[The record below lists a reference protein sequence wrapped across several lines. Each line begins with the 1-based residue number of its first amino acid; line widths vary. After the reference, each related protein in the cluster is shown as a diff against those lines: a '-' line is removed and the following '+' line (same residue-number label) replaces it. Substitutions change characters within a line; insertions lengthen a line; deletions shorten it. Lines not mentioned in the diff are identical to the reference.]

1 MKLNAFNWI
10 GGKASHLPF
19 LYENFPDT
27 HHHYIDVFGGSG
39 VVLLNKKPSPIET
52 FNDIN
57 QNIVTFYRVLRNNK
71 DNLIEKIK
79 LSPYSRQEYADCIT
93 VLKNQ
98 EADDLER
105 ARAFFVVANQSYHSR
120 INSLQE
126 YNWKINIHDSTKR
139 GSSVVSKYNSKI
151 EKLDMIADRFK
162 SVQIENR
169 DFKRIFDKF
178 DSDVSFFYVDPP
190 YPLDTR
196 RTKKLYDYE
205 LDDDRHS
212 ELLEIIQ
219 SIEGSVLI
227 STYQNEMYDSK
238 LTNWKKVSNSEKR
251 IRSSSTKRK
260 AVEILYRNF
269 EINVSEG

>member
-1 MKLNAFNWI
+1 MKKLNAFNWI

-19 LYENFPDT
+19 LYENFPNA

-39 VVLLNKKPSPIET
+39 VVLLNKAPSPIET

-57 QNIVTFYRVLRNNK
+57 QNIVTFYRVLRDNK
-71 DNLIEKIK
+71 EELIDKIK
-79 LSPYSRQEYADCIT
+79 LSPYSRQEYSNCID
-93 VLKNQ
+93 VLKNPTS
-98 EADDLER
+98 DDLEK

-126 YNWKINIHDSTKR
+126 YNWKINIRDSTKR

-151 EKLDMIADRFK
+151 DKLDLIADRFK

-190 YPLDTR
+190 YPMDTR

-212 ELLEIIQ
+212 ELLEIIV
-219 SIEGSVLI
+219 SLEGSVLI

-238 LTNWKKVSNSEKR
+238 LVDWKKVTNPEKR

-260 AVEILYRNF
+260 AAEIVYRNF
-269 EINVSEG
+269 ELNNCE